1 MQITFCQVSNN
12 KYIQLYL
19 TQEEFEEENTKEII
33 KKYKKEKYKVGIFIK
48 GKEDYLEI
56 LKRIIEKQ
64 IQLDKEN

>member
-1 MQITFCQVSNN
+1 MKITFCQVSNN

-19 TQEEFEEENTKEII
+19 TQEEFEKENTKEII

-48 GKEDYLEI
+48 GKENYLEI

>member
-19 TQEEFEEENTKEII
+19 TQEEFEKENTKEII

-48 GKEDYLEI
+48 GKENYLEI